1 MRAGYTYAAYIALV
15 GLLLALSGVFVS
27 FANRDVITGLL
38 DLNGALIV
46 ILCMS
51 AGYLAVT
58 RIGRGGQRVFAYGAL
73 AGLVVATP
81 LVALALLER
90 VVSLRF
96 VFANLTVPVGS
107 YLSFG
112 LPLLP
117 GLVIFV
123 LLCLV
128 LGGAG
133 GVLAIIDPRARQVTL
148 SALGATLLIA
158 LLADEVDSVLA
169 PSDGFAVGLALVIGF
184 VMSRVIGSENFWL
197 RLLGG
202 AINGAA
208 VGVIFALIA
217 DGGGLLENG
226 ILRFGQSDPILLAV
240 APGASLLPLALIF
253 AGVGIVGAVL
263 ATLPFVIAH
272 IAYYGA
278 ALIFILA
285 LLALRRGFDGLDA
298 ALVWTISLFSFV
310 LLPHTIRVSAGRF
323 HAMSPLQQQLVR
335 IIIYIGALG
344 ILLGAPLFLEQGITN
359 ILNLVG
365 IYVIL
370 GIGLN
375 TVVGSAGILDLGYVA
390 YFAIGAYTVALMT
403 TPNLLTCG
411 LTPDQLAI
419 TPLPQTCAGVLPFW
433 SAFAIAIVLSAVTG
447 VLLSLS
453 MLRLRSDYVAIV
465 TLGFAEILRIL
476 LRLDDFRVLFGAGQ
490 GISNIPRPTLDLTTI
505 NPSWSLRFDSDTSI
519 YFLLIAAIIG
529 VIFIASRLNNSR
541 IGRAWRAL
549 RADEAVARASG
560 IGGRQSKLLAYA
572 IGAGFA
578 GLAGAISATYLLRVA
593 PDDFTL
599 QVSINVLSLVI
610 IGGIGSIPGVIL
622 GAFLLIGLPEILTE
636 FADYRLLIFGVLLI
650 FTIIARPYG
659 LLPAGL
665 RPTNILERRA

>member
-1 MRAGYTYAAYIALV
+1 MKVRAAYLNAVYVALL

-46 ILCMS
+46 ILSLVAGWLTVTKLRRVGQS
-51 AGYLAVT
+51 A
-58 RIGRGGQRVFAYGAL
+58 FAYGAL
-73 AGLVVATP
+73 AGLIVAAP
-81 LVALALLER
+81 LVLLMLIER
-90 VVSLRF
+90 AVNLRF
-96 VFANLTVPVGS
+96 VFANLIFPVAS
-107 YLSFG
+107 YLTFG
-112 LPLLP
+112 LELVP
-117 GLVIFV
+117 GLLVFV
-123 LLCLV
+123 VLSAL

-133 GVLAIIDPRARQVTL
+133 GALAVTSPRARQVIL
-148 SALGATLLIA
+148 SALGTTLLIA

-169 PSDGFAVGLALVIGF
+169 PSDGLAVGLSLVIGF
-184 VMSRVIGSENFWL
+184 VMSRIIGGDNFWL

-208 VGVIFALIA
+208 IGIIFALIA

-226 ILRFGQSDPILLAV
+226 ILRYGQSDPVLLAI
-240 APGASLLPLALIF
+240 APGASMLPLAALF
-253 AGVGIVGAVL
+253 AGVGVVGAVL

-278 ALIFILA
+278 VMVFILA

-298 ALVWTISLFSFV
+298 ALVLLLSLLSFAA
-310 LLPHTIRVSAGRF
+310 LPRATRESAARF
-323 HAMSPLQQQLVR
+323 AALSEFQQQLVR
-335 IIIYIGALG
+335 AIIYAGALG
-344 ILLGAPLFLEQGITN
+344 LLLGAPLFLGQGITD

-365 IYVIL
+365 VYIIL

-390 YFAIGAYTVALMT
+390 YFAIGAYAVGVLT

-411 LTPDQLAI
+411 AAPEQLEPF
-419 TPLPQTCAGVLPFW
+419 TQTCAGILPFW
-433 SAFAIAIVLSAVTG
+433 SAFAVAIALSAISG
-447 VLLSLS
+447 ILLSLPV
-453 MLRLRSDYVAIV
+453 LRLRSDYVAIV
-465 TLGFAEILRIL
+465 TLGFAEIIRIL
-476 LRLDDFRVLFGAGQ
+476 LRLDDFRALFGATQ
-490 GISNIPRPTLDLTTI
+490 GISGIPRPALDLTAI
-505 NPSWSLRFDSDTSI
+505 NPLWLLRLDNALGI
-519 YFLLIAAIIG
+519 YYLLIAAIIV
-529 VIFIASRLNNSR
+529 VIFIAARLNNSR

-549 RADEAVARASG
+549 RADETVARASG
-560 IGGRQSKLLAYA
+560 IQNRSARLLAYA

-578 GLAGAISATYLLRVA
+578 GMAGAISATNLLRVA

-622 GAFLLIGLPEILTE
+622 GAFLLIGLPEVLTE
-636 FADYRLLIFGVLLI
+636 FADYRLLIFGVLLV

-665 RPTNILERRA
+665 RATNILQRRA